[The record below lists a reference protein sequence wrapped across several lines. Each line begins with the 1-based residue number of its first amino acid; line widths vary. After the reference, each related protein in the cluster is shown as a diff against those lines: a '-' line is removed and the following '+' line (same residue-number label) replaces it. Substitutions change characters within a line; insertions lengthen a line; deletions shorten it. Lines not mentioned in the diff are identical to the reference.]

1 MLTKRARHG
10 NLRVRHGPRGP
21 RGGEPDRSALCDDAQ
36 VSVPIIDVAALYEG
50 DPAPVAHALDQACRR
65 YGFFYVVG
73 HRVPPAL
80 IRGLEAEARAFFALP
95 VAAKAEIE
103 MARGGRAWR
112 GWFPVG
118 GELTSGEPDVKE
130 GLYLGLE
137 RGPDDPHVRAGTP
150 LFGPNLWP
158 SARPGLRPAVL
169 QYLEEVTALGQRVLE
184 GLALALGLERT
195 WFRAHV
201 THDPLVLFR
210 LFHYPADDTRR
221 WGVGEHTDYGLLTLL
236 AQDDAG
242 GLEVHTPDGWRAAPP
257 VAGSFVCNL
266 GDMLERMTRG
276 HFVSTPHRVRN
287 TSGRA
292 RLSMPLFLDPAWD
305 SPLVPV
311 PGLAPPP
318 LSTAARTRWDG
329 ASVHDFQGTYG
340 DYVRTKVARVF
351 PALAA
356 AVG

>member
-10 NLRVRHGPRGP
+10 NLRVTVRPSRPPPRATP
-21 RGGEPDRSALCDDAQ
+21 CDDATM
-36 VSVPIIDVAALYEG
+36 SVPIIDVAPLYDG
-50 DPAPVAHALDQACRR
+50 DPTPTAQALGEACRR
-65 YGFFYVVG
+65 HGFFYVVG
-73 HRVPPAL
+73 HRVAPAL
-80 IRGLEAEARAFFALP
+80 IHGLEAEARAFFALP
-95 VAAKAEIE
+95 EAAKAEVAL
-103 MARGGRAWR
+103 ARGGRAWR

-137 RGPDDPHVRAGTP
+137 RGPEDPHVRAGTP

-158 SARPGLRPAVL
+158 SACPGLRPAVL
-169 QYLEEVTALGQRVLE
+169 AYMDAVTDLGQHLLE
-184 GLALALGLERT
+184 GLALALGLERG
-195 WFRAHV
+195 WFRAHL

-210 LFHYPADDTRR
+210 LFHYPPDDTRR

-242 GLEVHTPDGWRAAPP
+242 GLEVHTPEGWRPAPP
-257 VAGSFVCNL
+257 VPGSFVCNL

-305 SPLVPV
+305 SPLVPI

-318 LSTAARTRWDG
+318 HATAGRTRWDG
-329 ASVHDFQGTYG
+329 ASVHDFEGTYG

-356 AVG
+356 AVR